1 MINLSNIEKDSLIK
15 QIEDLKKELTILDNE
30 HYETVFLD
38 SVLQMND
45 EQIEELAK
53 QYNID
58 YEDFLKTIKLYKEC
72 LALSEESVPMYSIT
86 IKTAKI
92 KIERI
97 IILIN
102 NAIKDKLDKK
112 KEKNESIKED
122 ISKIETIIDYIYENK
137 NNIKEVLGVLK
148 SLPIDEREKVELSK
162 RISLKRMEVVLESK
176 KEHVVVETPTEFINE
191 NVLFEKK
198 KSENYDLVISLIE
211 KYKDFFDVVG
221 LDTQIDNLS
230 LYVEDDELDE
240 IKSLTSIS
248 FDDAVCYLYT
258 LITMIRDCK
267 ESEKDKYIELIDF
280 LYNNFLDPELLIK
293 TRNLL
298 ANKEQLDSL
307 YKLIYMDMYKY
318 EEYYELLSKLKSD
331 DKLLIAKDKL
341 DFILSLV
348 SKIGPVEQETTKDK
362 KDIKGFV
369 LFDYDRSGKTYVTS
383 DLDPNKNSKVLF
395 GRELEIAIEE
405 VNKMITDLFVYGE
418 METLINITSSTS
430 NNSNRLVSPVYRD
443 LNKKKKTDMYRL
455 KPSISS
461 SARIIER
468 KFIIHH
474 GTPVFNQVI
483 SIIKEILPYVNID
496 EEKDF
501 ILYIAYEISFK
512 KANTDL
518 YDESIRRYDSSSL
531 TDFIKRMIS
540 NENEELSESD
550 YKLLK
555 EFFKDSIESI
565 MSLDKEKNKDS
576 LLDFSVIK
584 ELSDSKKIKRGDDI

>member
-38 SVLQMND
+38 SVLQMDD

-122 ISKIETIIDYIYENK
+122 IAKIETIIDYIYENK
-137 NNIKEVLGVLK
+137 NNIKEVLEVLK
-148 SLPIDEREKVELSK
+148 SLPIDEREKVELSR
-162 RISLKRMEVVLESK
+162 RIALKRMEVVLESK
-176 KEHVVVETPTEFINE
+176 KEHIVVETPTEFINE

-341 DFILSLV
+341 NFILSLV
-348 SKIGPVEQETTKDK
+348 SKIGPIEQETTKDK